1 MDIHVSTLVGDA
13 GLDVVGIAAGAGR
26 ADVLVSVQGDGVIQ
40 YDAVKEV
47 GRAAAGAAACAAA
60 AAPLRRCG
68 RTAARG
74 ARLPFAC

>member
-47 GRAAAGAAACAAA
+47 GLAAAARGGAHGGCGAAAA
-60 AAPLRRCG
+60 LRAH
-68 RTAARG
+68 AARG
-74 ARLPFAC
+74 ARLRIDG